1 MKLLA
6 LATLFSL
13 TCSSGGSI
21 ARVQGTGGSA
31 ARVEV
36 RVENNNWNEARV
48 YLLLGADLT
57 GRRRIATVTAS
68 MEETVFLR
76 PISSTFRFYVT
87 FLAERSGWVSEEWND
102 QSYTCFKVVIH
113 NYLNHSYVIP
123 CPRRLR

>member
-13 TCSSGGSI
+13 TCSSSGSI
-21 ARVQGTGGSA
+21 ARIQGTRGDA

-48 YLLLGADLT
+48 YLLTGADLT
-57 GRRRIATVTAS
+57 GRRRIATVTGN

-76 PISSTFRFYVT
+76 PISPTFRFYVT
-87 FLAERSGWVSEEWND
+87 LLAERSGWVSEEWSD
-102 QSYTCFKVVIH
+102 QFYTCFKVVIH
-113 NYLNHSYVIP
+113 NYLDHSYVVP
-123 CPRRLR
+123 CPRRRR

>member
-6 LATLFSL
+6 LATLLSL

-36 RVENNNWNEARV
+36 RVENNNWNEARI
-48 YLLLGADLT
+48 YFLPGSGLT
-57 GRRRIATVTAS
+57 GKRRIATVTGN

-76 PISSTFRFYVT
+76 LISSTFRFYVT

-102 QSYTCFKVVIH
+102 QFYTCFKVVIH
-113 NYLNHSYVIP
+113 NYLDHSYVIP

>member
-1 MKLLA
+1 MKPLLLA
-6 LATLFSL
+6 VLLSL
-13 TCSSGGSI
+13 TCASGGSTLRI
-21 ARVQGTGGSA
+21 QGTGGDA

-36 RVENNNWNEARV
+36 RIENNNWSEARV
-48 YLLLGADLT
+48 YLLLGAGLA
-57 GRRRIATVTAS
+57 GKRRIATVTAS

-113 NYLNHSYVIP
+113 NYLDHSYVIP
-123 CPRRLR
+123 CPRRER